1 MRADESK
8 LSLIWRFGSAREWRR
23 INLLGPL
30 QLHCPFILR
39 GVIQRMQCISA
50 WQSDFVYQGI
60 QMIGD
65 RRYMKAVQDQDL
77 LNGNE

>member
-1 MRADESK
+1 
-8 LSLIWRFGSAREWRR
+8 
-23 INLLGPL
+23 
-30 QLHCPFILR
+30 
-39 GVIQRMQCISA
+39 MQCISA